1 MALKI
6 CGHRVL
12 VKPLAVEEVDEVF
25 ASAKRI
31 GIQFVNEE
39 NNALRKNAVDRGYVV
54 QIGSTAYDDFGGQ
67 DWVTVGD
74 EVFFS
79 KYAGKTLT
87 DPYTNESFVALNDED
102 IVAIIQKENLDG

>member
-12 VKPLAVEEVDEVF
+12 VKALSVEEVDEVF
-25 ASAKRI
+25 ARAKDL
-31 GIQFVNEE
+31 GFQFVNEE
-39 NNALRKNAVDRGYVV
+39 NNALRKNAVDRGIVV
-54 QIGSTAYDDFGGQ
+54 QVGHTAYKDFGGTN
-67 DWVTVGD
+67 WAEIGD

-87 DPYTNESFVALNDED
+87 DPYTQESFVALNDED
-102 IVAIIQKENLDG
+102 IVAVIEKESQDG